1 VIYLYAL
8 TDPAVPVPAS
18 NGIADLPVRALRTAH
33 LAALYSRSPA
43 GELNPDP
50 QSLWRHDQVVEA
62 AMRHG
67 PALPVRFGTTF
78 EDADALG
85 AVLEREGEGL
95 RRQLDRVRGCVEL
108 AVRVQL
114 PGAPQPR
121 PESGHDYVSAKL
133 ERRFERRRV
142 AERVLAPLAELAVNA
157 RTDVEQGD
165 GDVVRASYLVRTEQV
180 ESFVSAVRESQRENG
195 NVLLTCTGP
204 WAPYSFAA
212 AEASP

>member
-1 VIYLYAL
+1 MIYLYAL
-8 TDPAVPVPAS
+8 TDPAVPAPAS

-33 LAALYSRSPA
+33 VTALYSLSPA

-62 AMRHG
+62 AMRDG
-67 PALPVRFGTTF
+67 PALPVRFGTMF

-114 PGAPQPR
+114 PDAPQPR
-121 PESGHDYVSAKL
+121 PKRGQEYVSAKL
-133 ERRFERRRV
+133 ERRLERRSA
-142 AERVLAPLAELAVNA
+142 AERVLAPLAALAVNTRSDA
-157 RTDVEQGD
+157 EQGD
-165 GDVVRASYLVRTEQV
+165 DDVIRASCLVRTEHV
-180 ESFVSAVRESQRENG
+180 ESFVSAVRESQREN
-195 NVLLTCTGP
+195 NDLLLTCTGP